1 MAKIRIRAK
10 PTLPRGAWE
19 DDPASGNAR
28 PTPEQIARGSYDLIP
43 GERCGV
49 RVAVNRASCVLDR
62 AHSAGKLSA
71 GERDAGIRWRSLRAV
86 LGHSSGPRSCLDWSP
101 RGADGDFVAQA
112 QIDASRK
119 LTDAHRVVNVMPGAW
134 SALVDVVEMGEP
146 VRYLCPLRSR
156 RFRLVQWAL
165 ATLADHWGLSA
176 E

>member
-1 MAKIRIRAK
+1 MAKIRIRMK
-10 PTLPRGAWE
+10 PSLPRAAWE
-19 DDPASGNAR
+19 DDPATGNAR

-62 AHSAGKLSA
+62 AYTAGKLSA
-71 GERDAGIRWRSLRAV
+71 GGRDAGVKWRSLRAV

-101 RGADGDFVAQA
+101 RGADGNFVAQA

-119 LTDAHRVVNVMPGAW
+119 LTEAHRVVNVMPGAW
-134 SALVDVVEMGEP
+134 GALVDVVEMGEP
-146 VRYLCPLRSR
+146 VGHMDPAKSR
-156 RFRLVQWAL
+156 QWRLVTFAL
-165 ATLADHWGLSA
+165 ATMADHWGMA